1 VRRPIERLWMR
12 MQDELAALSGDRLHV
27 VAVHSG
33 HFVQGYADGQPA
45 VVVRAVRT
53 VVDAARKA
61 APLPA
66 CRALFAGPGVACRA

>member
-1 VRRPIERLWMR
+1 
-12 MQDELAALSGDRLHV
+12 MQDELAAMSGDSVHV
-27 VAVHSG
+27 VATRSG

-53 VVDAARKA
+53 VVAAARRHE
-61 APLPA
+61 PLPA